1 MALASLGRGVRD
13 TKLGIAPPMRCPY
26 CKSNDDKVIDSRTS
40 GDAAVIRRRR
50 ECLGCGRRF
59 TTYET
64 IEEIQLRVIKKDG
77 TRVPFDRNKLRAGIL
92 KACEKRPVSQEQIE
106 EMCRRIE
113 AQLNEMF
120 DKDVSSKFIGS
131 LVMNE
136 LRKLDPVAYVRF
148 ASVYREFKDVEQFL
162 EELGPLLH
170 ERPDAKTAKRGD
182 ATTPGS
188 GHGGARG

>member
-1 MALASLGRGVRD
+1 VQVAWSGAS
-13 TKLGIAPPMRCPY
+13 AAMRCPY

-77 TRVPFDRNKLRAGIL
+77 SRVPFERAKLRNGFL

-113 AQLNEMF
+113 AVLNESF
-120 DKDVSSKFIGS
+120 EKDVSSKFIGE

-136 LRKLDPVAYVRF
+136 LRKLDAVAYVRF

-170 ERPDAKTAKRGD
+170 ERPDAKSARR
-182 ATTPGS
+182 S
-188 GHGGARG
+188 EGGARG